1 MVERIRHVV
10 VWSVL
15 LSAPVV
21 AQDASQYQ
29 KLADAMERAQR
40 EAVRAGDEQLDC
52 AALEQ
57 QLVAAVNAP
66 AVQDYV
72 ARSGDPAQRD
82 TAQVRPDPGRMT
94 GQAAMTAFSSLV
106 PGGAWAG
113 LAASM
118 GQAAGMQAQTAQN
131 VQQRMQQSNDMV
143 AILPQMLR
151 GQRVIELAQARQCA
165 WLPADVMNPPAGP
178 AGRK

>member
-10 VWSVL
+10 LGSVL
-15 LSAPVV
+15 LAASAV

-40 EAVRAGDEQLDC
+40 EAVRAGDENLDC

-66 AVQDYV
+66 SVQDHV
-72 ARSGDPAQRD
+72 ARSGDQAQRD
-82 TAQVRPDPGRMT
+82 MARTRPDTGRMT
-94 GQAAMTAFSSLV
+94 GQAAMTAFASLV

-118 GQAAGMQAQTAQN
+118 GQAAGMQAQAAQN
-131 VQQRMQQSNDMV
+131 VQQRMQQSNEMV

-151 GQRVIELAQARQCA
+151 GQRVIELAQARTCE
-165 WLPADVMNPPAGP
+165 WLPADVMNPAAGP